1 MEPPQTSMEVSTD
14 LHGAS
19 IEAPP
24 TSMEVSTD
32 LHGASMELRGGLHG
46 VPDNVGRR
54 QGQYAECVNQQ
65 QLSVDVLNVLV
76 YQSHLLIVGVIGA
89 INSSTSSA
97 IF

>member
-1 MEPPQTSMEVSTD
+1 MSLHGDLHEPPWRPPRTSMEA
-14 LHGAS
+14 H
-19 IEAPP
+19 
-24 TSMEVSTD
+24 
-32 LHGASMELRGGLHG
+32 GGLHG